1 MLDLITRLRLTP
13 LNDLH
18 LSRGG
23 RLVPFAGWSL
33 PVQFP
38 AGIIAEVHQCRRAA
52 ALFDVS
58 HMAQIELHGA
68 HGDAALERLLPADLL
83 ELPEGRQVYTQLLN
97 EAGGIIDDL
106 MVGRLA
112 GGLRLVVNASRA
124 TVDLAHLR
132 AALPASITLIPRDDL
147 ALLALQGPRA
157 AAALDRLVPNVA
169 ALPFMGVGRFRCSGF
184 DTVIARCGY
193 TGEDGFEI
201 ALPADRATD
210 FAEQLL
216 ALPDVAPAGLGARD
230 ALRLEAGL
238 CLHGQDIDD
247 ATTPIEAGLAWSIGK
262 RRRRDGCFPGDTRI
276 GTQIANGPSRRLVGL
291 RPDGRAP
298 VRTGA
303 AILSHEQAAVGHI
316 TSGAFSPTLN
326 APIALGYVQ
335 TPTPA
340 AVTLMLRDRPVA
352 ASLSK
357 LPFVPKHYAKQTE
370 IAA

>member
-1 MLDLITRLRLTP
+1 MLDLFTRLRLTP

-132 AALPASITLIPRDDL
+132 AALPASITIIPRDDL

-157 AAALDRLVPNVA
+157 AAALERLVPNVA

-216 ALPDVAPAGLGARD
+216 ALPDVARTSATQPPRSRPAWPGRSAS
-230 ALRLEAGL
+230 AAAATVAFPAT
-238 CLHGQDIDD
+238 HGSGRKSPTDRP
-247 ATTPIEAGLAWSIGK
+247 AAWSACDPTAAHPCAPAPRSSLK
-262 RRRRDGCFPGDTRI
+262 SKPPSATSPPAPFRQRSTRRSPWATCKPPPPR
-276 GTQIANGPSRRLVGL
+276 PS
-291 RPDGRAP
+291 P
-298 VRTGA
+298 
-303 AILSHEQAAVGHI
+303 
-316 TSGAFSPTLN
+316 
-326 APIALGYVQ
+326 
-335 TPTPA
+335 
-340 AVTLMLRDRPVA
+340 
-352 ASLSK
+352 
-357 LPFVPKHYAKQTE
+357 
-370 IAA
+370 